1 MDGKD
6 TIPTPCAG
14 LRIGDVAPNFSAR
27 STMGQVELAS
37 YRDRWVILFSHP
49 ADFTPVCTTEFVA
62 LAQEAAA
69 FEERNCALI
78 GLSVDSLFSHFAWLR
93 AIRDKFGVEV
103 RFPLVED
110 PTMAIGH
117 AYGMLAPGDSDSATV
132 RTSYFIDPHGI
143 VRATTC
149 YPANVGRSIPEM
161 LRTLDALQAVDREDR
176 LAPAN
181 WQKGEP
187 LLRPATTSLDDVYD
201 AEAAGGWFLREADR

>member
-1 MDGKD
+1 MDSKD
-6 TIPTPCAG
+6 NLPTPCAG
-14 LRIGDVAPNFSAR
+14 IRIGDMAPNFSAR
-27 STMGQVELAS
+27 STLGPIELAD

-62 LAQEAAA
+62 MAQEAAA

-93 AIRDKFGVEV
+93 AIRDRFGVEV

-110 PTMAIGH
+110 PSMAIGH
-117 AYGMLAPGDSDSATV
+117 AFGMLAPGDSDSATV
-132 RTSYFIDPHGI
+132 RSLFFIDPRGV

-149 YPANVGRSIPEM
+149 YPANVGRSISEM
-161 LRTLDALQAVDREDR
+161 LRTLDALQAVDRDDR

-181 WQKGEP
+181 WQKGGP
-187 LLRPATTSLDDVYD
+187 LLHPVPTSLDEVYG
-201 AEAAGGWFLREADR
+201 AEAGGGWFLREEG